1 MGASITF
8 KRPDGRDAQGYL
20 ANSGRGNAPSLVVIQ
35 EWWGLSEQIKATVDR
50 FALAGFDALAP
61 DLFHGAVVPYHDSEA
76 AAKQMESLD
85 FMDATM
91 QTVRGAAQYLKQN
104 GNRVGIVGFCM
115 GGAVT
120 VLAAA
125 NLRDFRAAVTFY
137 GLPPAG
143 AVKPGDFKVPLQ
155 GHFASRDDFV
165 KPAAVDAFEAGLK
178 AAGKE
183 FEVYRYDADHAF
195 ANEQRASV
203 HDRHATELAWD
214 RAIDFF
220 KRHHLA

>member
-8 KRPDGRDAQGYL
+8 KRPDGQDAQGYL

-61 DLFHGAVVPYHDSEA
+61 DLFHGAVVPYHDTEA
-76 AAKQMESLD
+76 AAKQMQSLD

-91 QTVRGAAQYLKQN
+91 QTVHGAAQYLKQN

-115 GGAVT
+115 GGEVT

-125 NLRDFRAAVTFY
+125 NLRDFKAAVTFY
-137 GLPPAG
+137 GLPPAD
-143 AVKPGDFKVPLQ
+143 AVKPNEFKVPLQ